1 MTRPALAYLAAI
13 ALSAF
18 LPAPP
23 VAAQA
28 PAGQA
33 AAGDDRIVFPA
44 SVQQGAMVIGK
55 VPPGSQVE
63 YAGRT
68 LRSTGLSPG
77 MLQMW
82 LGSWA
87 LSWVVAFPTLLL
99 VLPLVRRATAAI
111 VDLR

>member
-33 AAGDDRIVFPA
+33 AAGDDRIVFPVKNDPNSLSNA
-44 SVQQGAMVIGK
+44 
-55 VPPGSQVE
+55 PRR
-63 YAGRT
+63 YAFT
-68 LRSTGLSPG
+68 SATRSD
-77 MLQMW
+77 
-82 LGSWA
+82 
-87 LSWVVAFPTLLL
+87 
-99 VLPLVRRATAAI
+99 R
-111 VDLR
+111 

>member
-1 MTRPALAYLAAI
+1 MKPSSSSSTDTPATFLGMRK
-13 ALSAF
+13 
-18 LPAPP
+18 LPAR
-23 VAAQA
+23 AATWVM
-28 PAGQA
+28 PLLLSILMTF
-33 AAGDDRIVFPA
+33 IV
-44 SVQQGAMVIGK
+44 SMI
-55 VPPGSQVE
+55 S
-63 YAGRT
+63 T
-68 LRSTGLSPG
+68 LRSTGLAPG